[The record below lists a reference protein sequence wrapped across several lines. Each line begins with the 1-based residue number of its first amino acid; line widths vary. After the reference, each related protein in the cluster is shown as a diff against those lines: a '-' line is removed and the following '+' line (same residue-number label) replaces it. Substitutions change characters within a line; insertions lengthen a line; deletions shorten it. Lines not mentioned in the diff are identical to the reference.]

1 MDTNGLLK
9 VGVAIMSLLLGTG
22 VVAVEPSF
30 DVEVPYGFVGP
41 LSLQD
46 TRLFAIDRMTMTR
59 LFSTDGG
66 RTWKETGPLVDSKG
80 RPVLGSGKQRG
91 HLPSLIRLASGAIAL
106 KFDSRSSADASKLD
120 CWIVRSTDEAATWS
134 EPVLITRPQS
144 RSNATWLTQ
153 TKSGR
158 LVLPTEYW
166 FQQPDDRGIGI
177 CTAFYSDDEGRSWRE
192 SKDTLWVWENG
203 GAWQGACE
211 VPTVVETADGR
222 LLMFMRTW
230 YQRIAQSYSK
240 DGGQTWSPAKLNDL
254 VSSNSEIFLAQIPKT
269 DHLLC
274 IWNQADTQEIRT
286 GYYRARLTAA
296 VSKDSGASWGSLRT
310 IIQSPGQKQ
319 VCRISP
325 VGAPEFLRTPMPVP
339 TEAGMLAEEFHM
351 NRAPRIHFIGQ
362 HAYVRYTHRRYKY
375 VGGKRERTV
384 NQTRLRAIPAN
395 WFYEAARP

>member
-1 MDTNGLLK
+1 MITNGLSK
-9 VGVAIMSLLLGTG
+9 VGVMSLLLGTS
-22 VVAVEPSF
+22 VVAVEPAF

-41 LSLQD
+41 LALRD
-46 TRLFAIDRMTMTR
+46 TRLFAIDRTTMTR

-66 RTWKETGPLVDSKG
+66 RTWKDAGPLVDSNG
-80 RPVLGSGKQRG
+80 RSVFESGQQRG
-91 HLPSLIRLASGAIAL
+91 HLPSLIRLVSGAIAL
-106 KFDSRSSADASKLD
+106 KYDVGSSDDASRFD

-134 EPVLITRPQS
+134 EPVLITSSRS

-177 CTAFYSDDEGRSWRE
+177 CTSLYSDDEGRSWRE
-192 SKDTLWVWENG
+192 SKDTLWVWESG

-211 VPTVVETADGR
+211 VPTVAETADGR

-254 VSSNSEIFLAQIPKT
+254 VSSNSEIFLAKIPKT

-286 GYYRARLTAA
+286 GYYRARLSAA
-296 VSKDSGASWGSLRT
+296 VSKDYGASWSSFRT
-310 IIQSPGQKQ
+310 IIQSPGQRQ
-319 VCRISP
+319 VGRISP
-325 VGAPEFLRTPMPVP
+325 IGAPGFLRTPIPVP
-339 TEAGMLAEEFHM
+339 AEEGMLAEEFHM
-351 NRAPRIHFIGQ
+351 NRAPRISFRGQ
-362 HAYVRYTHRRYKY
+362 HAFVRYTHRRYKY
-375 VGGKRERTV
+375 VDGKRKRTV
-384 NQTRLRAIPAN
+384 NQTRLRAIPTD
-395 WFYEAARP
+395 WFYEATPP

>member
-1 MDTNGLLK
+1 MVTNGLIK
-9 VGVAIMSLLLGTG
+9 IGVVIVSLLLGTSAA
-22 VVAVEPSF
+22 AVETGF

-46 TRLFAIDRMTMTR
+46 ARLFAIDRLTMTR

-66 RTWKETGPLVDSKG
+66 RTWKDTGPLVDSSG
-80 RPVLGSGKQRG
+80 RPVLGSGQQRG

-106 KFDSRSSADASKLD
+106 KYDIRSSADDSRLD

-134 EPVLITRPQS
+134 EPVLITRSQS

-153 TKSGR
+153 TKGGR

-166 FQQPDDRGIGI
+166 FQQADDRGIGI
-177 CTAFYSDDEGRSWRE
+177 CTALYSDDEGRSWSE

-203 GAWQGACE
+203 GARQGACE

-269 DHLLC
+269 GHLLC
-274 IWNQADTQEIRT
+274 IWNQADAREIKA

-296 VSKDSGASWGSLRT
+296 VSKDSGASWGSFRT
-310 IIQSPGQKQ
+310 IIQSPGQMQ
-319 VCRISP
+319 VGRISP
-325 VGAPEFLRTPMPVP
+325 AGAHEFLRTPIPVP
-339 TEAGMLAEEFHM
+339 TQEGMLAEEFHM
-351 NRAPRIHFIGQ
+351 NRAPRICFIGQ
-362 HAYVRYTHRRYKY
+362 HAFVRYTHRRYKY
-375 VGGKRERTV
+375 VDGKRERTV
-384 NQTRLRAIPAN
+384 NQTRLRAIPTD

>member
-1 MDTNGLLK
+1 MVTNGLIT
-9 VGVAIMSLLLGTG
+9 VGVAIISLSLGAG
-22 VVAVEPSF
+22 AAAVEAGF
-30 DVEVPYGFVGP
+30 DVEVPYGFAGP

-46 TRLFAIDRMTMTR
+46 TRLFAVDRMTMTR
-59 LFSTDGG
+59 LFSTDAG
-66 RTWKETGPLVDSKG
+66 RTWKDAGPLVDSNG
-80 RPVLGSGKQRG
+80 RTVLEARQLRA

-106 KFDSRSSADASKLD
+106 KYDIRSSDDASRLD
-120 CWIVRSTDEAATWS
+120 SWIVRSSDEAATWS

-153 TKSGR
+153 TKNGR

-211 VPTVVETADGR
+211 VPSVVETADGR

-230 YQRIAQSYSK
+230 YQRVAQSYSK

-254 VSSNSEIFLAQIPKT
+254 VSSNSEIFLAQIPTT

-274 IWNQADTQEIRT
+274 IWNQADTREINT

-296 VSKDSGASWGSLRT
+296 VSMDSGASWGNFRT
-310 IIQSPGQKQ
+310 VVHSPGQKK
-319 VCRISP
+319 VGRISP
-325 VGAPEFLRTPMPVP
+325 VGAPRFLRTPMPVP
-339 TEAGMLAEEFHM
+339 TEEEMLAEEFHM

-362 HAYVRYTHRRYKY
+362 RAYVRYTHRRYKY
-375 VGGKRERTV
+375 VDGKRERTV
-384 NQTRLRAIPAN
+384 NQTRLRSIPTD
-395 WFYEAARP
+395 WFYEMAQP

>member
-9 VGVAIMSLLLGTG
+9 VGVTIMSLLLGTG
-22 VVAVEPSF
+22 AVAVEPSF

-106 KFDSRSSADASKLD
+106 KFDIRSSADASKLD

-166 FQQPDDRGIGI
+166 FQQPGDRGIGI

-203 GAWQGACE
+203 GASQGACE